1 MAPTLPLQH
10 KHNKRCI
17 MKKLIV
23 ILVIIF
29 WGFVGVSELTANPRV
44 SGYFYTGLSP
54 YGSWI
59 EIDYG
64 VVVWRPTVMRMD
76 WSPYRDGRWIWTSDG
91 WYWQSNEPFG
101 HITYHYGR
109 WYFDDYYGWLWYPD
123 YEWAP
128 AWVEWRY
135 DNDYIGWAPL
145 HPYAMF
151 SIAIGIHYTTVYY
164 IPYYHWNFVVYN
176 NFYDPYVYNHCVAPR
191 YKYRVYSNTRYRN
204 NYTYRNGR
212 VRNNGV
218 DVNIVRTRSGQKIR
232 ERDLQRVTDTRSM
245 HKEKLDDQRKIKT
258 FYRSRD
264 ELVSNELKD
273 VKIKKSDRKSSLDV
287 KNIRRGELEKKNIER
302 KTHKERNRQIQT
314 EENKRFSYTEK
325 ERSKTNKER
334 KTNTSNERKKFD
346 NNVTR
351 KITSNEKI
359 DDKKVDRKVKTNNE
373 KIDLHKKSTVNKN
386 KEIRI
391 KNNTQMKEVK
401 VKRNRTNKVQTK
413 TEIKKRVDKT
423 FSEKNKKTTVNN
435 RNTKK
440 DKRTTVKNNKKN
452 NDNKKK
458 KRSKR

>member
-10 KHNKRCI
+10 KHKKRCI

-29 WGFVGVSELTANPRV
+29 WGIVGVSELNANPRV
-44 SGYFYTGLSP
+44 SGYFYNSLSP
-54 YGSWI
+54 YGTWI

-64 VVVWRPTVMRMD
+64 AVVWRPTIMRMD

-91 WYWQSNEPFG
+91 WYWQSSEPFG

-151 SIAIGIHYTTVYY
+151 SIGIGIHYTTVYY

-176 NFYDPYVYNHCVAPR
+176 NFYDPYVYNHCVAPQ

-204 NYTYRNGR
+204 NYTYNNGR

-232 ERDLQRVTDTRSM
+232 ERDLQRVTETRSL
-245 HKEKLDDQRKIKT
+245 HKQKPDDRGNIKT

-264 ELVSNELKD
+264 ELVSNDLRD
-273 VKIKKSDRKSSLDV
+273 VKIEKSKRESSLDV
-287 KNIRRGELEKKNIER
+287 KKIRTDELENKNIER
-302 KTHKERNRQIQT
+302 RTDKEQT
-314 EENKRFSYTEK
+314 KQLKSKENERDFNIEK
-325 ERSKTNKER
+325 ERTKTN
-334 KTNTSNERKKFD
+334 NE
-346 NNVTR
+346 
-351 KITSNEKI
+351 
-359 DDKKVDRKVKTNNE
+359 RKVKTNNE
-373 KIDLHKKSTVNKN
+373 KIDLQKKSTVNKN
-386 KEIRI
+386 KEIRV
-391 KNNTQMKEVK
+391 KNNTQKKEEK
-401 VKRNRTNKVQTK
+401 VNRKKTNNVQTK

-423 FSEKNKKTTVNN
+423 FSEKNKKTTVNK
-435 RNTKK
+435 RNNNDVKK
-440 DKRTTVKNNKKN
+440 TEVKTNGKS

-458 KRSKR
+458 KRSRG

>member
-1 MAPTLPLQH
+1 
-10 KHNKRCI
+10 

-23 ILVIIF
+23 ILVLIF
-29 WGFVGVSELTANPRV
+29 WGFVGVSELNANPRI
-44 SGYFYTGLSP
+44 SGYFVNSLSP
-54 YGSWI
+54 YGNWI

-64 VVVWRPTVMRMD
+64 VVVWRPTIMRMD

-91 WYWQSNEPFG
+91 WYWQSYEPFG

-145 HPYAMF
+145 HPYALF

-218 DVNIVRTRSGQKIR
+218 DVNIVRARSGQKIR
-232 ERDLQRVTDTRSM
+232 KRDLQRVSDTRSLV
-245 HKEKLDDQRKIKT
+245 KERLDDQSNIKT

-264 ELVSNELKD
+264 ELVSSELKD
-273 VKIKKSDRKSSLDV
+273 VKIERSDRKSSLDV
-287 KNIRRGELEKKNIER
+287 RKIHRSEKEKKNFER
-302 KTHKERNRQIQT
+302 KTDKERTKQLQT
-314 EENKRFSYTEK
+314 KENERYSYTEK
-325 ERSKTNKER
+325 ERT
-334 KTNTSNERKKFD
+334 
-346 NNVTR
+346 
-351 KITSNEKI
+351 
-359 DDKKVDRKVKTNNE
+359 KTNNE
-373 KIDLHKKSTVNKN
+373 RKIKTSDVRKKTRQENVNGKNLNRNIKNKNEKLDRKKKSTVNKN
-386 KEIRI
+386 KEIRV
-391 KNNTQMKEVK
+391 NNNKQKKEVK
-401 VKRNRTNKVQTK
+401 VDRNKTKNVQTK
-413 TEIKKRVDKT
+413 TDMKKRVNKT
-423 FSEKNKKTTVNN
+423 FSEKNKKTTVNK
-435 RNTKK
+435 RKKK
-440 DKRTTVKNNKKN
+440 DVKKTKVKTNRKN
-452 NDNKKK
+452 TDNKKK
-458 KRSKR
+458 KRSRG